1 MSGLGPADRDA
12 LVLRYFKNHSLRE
25 VGSALGT
32 SEEAAEKRVA
42 RGLEKLRAFLAK
54 RGVAASAGAIA
65 AAISANAVH
74 AAPPGLTGSAISIRY
89 PASPFSFP
97 QLRVIS
103 RQMKATLHLACVLL
117 VSTVGPI
124 SAEEDIDLTP
134 QPVQQLDLIH
144 FSHTDYG
151 FTDHP
156 AVCRDM
162 QRRYLD
168 IALDT
173 ALATRS
179 LPDEARFRWT
189 AETTV
194 AVNEWWQA
202 ATPARR
208 RDFLRALQAG
218 QLEVTALPFNNTPFL
233 NRDQWQVMTHWLPEE
248 LWRQFKPQAAVQNDV
263 NGFPRAGAKALLD
276 RGVPYLFSGINS
288 DSGGPP
294 LPRLTPFWWK
304 QPDGRRL
311 FVWMSLTYGDG
322 FFFFETEEWRR
333 GPLPLAA
340 DARFRPP
347 RKGDILKTDEASL
360 RRAHEQC
367 LRRLREF
374 ERGGGYRYPVMAVSM
389 TSMWRYD
396 NDPPFPPLSDF
407 VAAWNKLG
415 LKPKLRLTT
424 VTQAM
429 KELEQ
434 VAGKSA
440 AEYEGEWT
448 DWWAN
453 GTMCAPREVAA
464 SRFAK
469 RSLTAAQS
477 PVWGPIEDSTRARIN
492 ELTRDLCLF
501 DEHTWG
507 SGMSVGQPY
516 SLDAQGQWNEKAR
529 LAWRPMAL
537 AEWLLGQ
544 RARTRLSGQA
554 EGLWLANSASA
565 PFSGWATM
573 IASCLR
579 DDYRSVVDASSGG
592 RAKLYF
598 ESGPQ
603 WGRPQKPDD
612 LSPEDVSA
620 TFPDQ
625 VPNRFARFWV
635 QNLAPE
641 SVKRFELSKGSAE
654 EPTSGA
660 QQDVAPIVNVDK
672 HGWPTEATW
681 RGMKKPL
688 FTTGLGDFVS
698 VKVNAFAPR
707 WALQDI
713 WHAEPSKKQQLQKG
727 KLEVITATAAAK
739 TTVEE
744 TPYTIR
750 FTQKLEHPRLKWA
763 TRQLEIWKGEPRARL
778 TFRLNRI
785 SSFDPELLSIV
796 HPIPCDGTLPRVSSG
811 GMTFTPFTD
820 QFPGTCRDY
829 FAIDGWAH
837 YATDDGHWL
846 WVTRDAPLITFD
858 GPHPKS
864 HLTEPPPRTG
874 RILAIVYDNF
884 WYTNFQGDSPGVMEF
899 QFDLIWRNAMVG
911 DDEAEKF
918 ADALV
923 SDPVMVINPS
933 MPENSSFMKHLFRP

>member
-1 MSGLGPADRDA
+1 MKAALSLACIVLASSLSG
-12 LVLRYFKNHSLRE
+12 
-25 VGSALGT
+25 
-32 SEEAAEKRVA
+32 
-42 RGLEKLRAFLAK
+42 
-54 RGVAASAGAIA
+54 ASAA
-65 AAISANAVH
+65 ANTN
-74 AAPPGLTGSAISIRY
+74 AAPD
-89 PASPFSFP
+89 
-97 QLRVIS
+97 
-103 RQMKATLHLACVLL
+103 H
-117 VSTVGPI
+117 
-124 SAEEDIDLTP
+124 
-134 QPVQQLDLIH
+134 VQQLDLIH

-173 ALATRS
+173 ARATRS
-179 LPDEARFRWT
+179 LPDDARFRWT

-202 ATPARR
+202 AAPARR
-208 RDFLRALQAG
+208 REFLKALRAG

-233 NRDQWQVMTHWLPEE
+233 NHEQWQVMTHWLPEE
-248 LWRQFKPQAAVQNDV
+248 LWREFKPESAVQNDV

-276 RGVPYLFSGINS
+276 RGVRYLFSGINS

-347 RKGDILKTDEASL
+347 RKGDILKTDEPSL

-367 LRRLREF
+367 LRRVREF
-374 ERGGGYRYPVMAVSM
+374 ERGGYRYPVMAVSM

-415 LKPKLRLTT
+415 LQPKLRLTT
-424 VTQAM
+424 VTGAM
-429 KELEQ
+429 KDLEQ
-434 VAGKSA
+434 AAGKDA

-469 RSLTAAQS
+469 RFLAAAQS
-477 PVWGPIEDSTRARIN
+477 PLWGPLEDSARRRVT

-544 RARTRLSGQA
+544 RARTRLSGQG
-554 EGLWLANSASA
+554 EGLWLGNPAAA

-573 IASCLR
+573 LASCLR
-579 DDYRSVVDASSGG
+579 DDYRSVRDPATGA
-592 RAKLYF
+592 RARLYF
-598 ESGPQ
+598 EPGPQ
-603 WGRPQKPDD
+603 WGRPDKPED

-635 QNLAPE
+635 QSLAPL
-641 SVKRFELSKGSAE
+641 SFQRFQLSKDPVE
-654 EPTSGA
+654 EPGASGNKNEKPTVKM
-660 QQDVAPIVNVDK
+660 DED
-672 HGWPTEATW
+672 GWPTEATW
-681 RGMKKPL
+681 PGMQKPL

-713 WHAEPSKKQQLQKG
+713 WHADAAKKQQLQKE
-727 KLEVITATAAAK
+727 KLEFVTAIPLDKASL
-739 TTVEE
+739 EE
-744 TPYTIR
+744 TPHTFRYS
-750 FTQKLEHPRLKWA
+750 QKLEHPRLKWA
-763 TRQLEIWKGEPRARL
+763 TRRLEIWKSEPRARL

-785 SSFDPELLSIV
+785 SSFDPELLCIV
-796 HPIPCDGTLPRVSSG
+796 HPLPCDGALPRLASG
-811 GMTFTPFTD
+811 GMGFTPFTD

-829 FAIDGWAH
+829 FAVDGWAH
-837 YATDDGHWL
+837 YTTDNGHWL

-864 HLTEPPPRTG
+864 HLTEPPARSG
-874 RILAIVYDNF
+874 RILAIIYDNF

-899 QFDLIWRNAMVG
+899 QFDLIWRNAVAG
-911 DDEAEKF
+911 DNEAEQL
-918 ADALV
+918 AEALAGE
-923 SDPVMVINPS
+923 PVMVINPS
-933 MPENSSFMKHLFRP
+933 LPENPSFMKHLFRP